1 MLKLLE
7 HTETHILSYL
17 FLFSFYSR
25 TWAYGSSQAGIELEL
40 QLLVYATAMATLDLS
55 HIYHLCCSLWQC
67 RILNSL
73 REARDRT
80 HILVETSQVLN
91 LLNYNWNAIISFYD
105 F

>member
-17 FLFSFYSR
+17 FRFTNNNR
-25 TWAYGSSQAGIELEL
+25 PGEYGSAQAGVELEL
-40 QLLVYATAMATLDLS
+40 HLLAYATAMATLDLS